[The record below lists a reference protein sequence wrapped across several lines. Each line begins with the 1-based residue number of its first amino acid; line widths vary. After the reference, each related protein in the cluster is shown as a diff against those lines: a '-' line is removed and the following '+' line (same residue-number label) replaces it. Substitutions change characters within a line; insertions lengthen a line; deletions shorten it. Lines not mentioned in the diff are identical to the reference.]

1 MEKIRV
7 RFAPSPTGNLH
18 IGGARTALFNWLLAR
33 HTGGTFVLRIEDTD
47 TERSTQAS
55 VDQIISALKWLG
67 LDWDEGP
74 EIGGEYGP
82 YFQSQRLH
90 LYEEKAQ
97 ELIDKGLA
105 YLCYCTP
112 EELEAKRE
120 EARRQGKAPGYDG
133 HCRNLTEKDRV
144 RLAAEGRQP
153 VVRLRVP
160 EEGETVV
167 NDIIRNRVVFKN
179 DILDDFIILKSN
191 GMPTYNFACVIDDYA
206 MKLTHIIR
214 AEEHLSNTPR
224 QILLYEALGYELPR
238 FAHVPMILA
247 PDRSKL
253 SKRHGATSVEEFRSE
268 GYLGEAIINY
278 LALLGWSPEGTD
290 EIMPIERIVEEF
302 DIDRVSKTAAVYDV
316 KKLTWINGHYLRELP
331 LDKVVA
337 EVLPFMQKH
346 GLIGSEPEAAE
357 LKLLEKAVD
366 LTRDRAKTLEELA
379 DVVSYFFSDEF
390 QYEEKGIRKHFLPE
404 GAAEKL
410 AEAKKIIASVEPFTH
425 EAIEQAYR
433 TQAAE
438 LGLKPAKLIHPTR
451 LAVSGRTIG
460 PGLFELIEL
469 VGRDKSL
476 ERIDRAIEFVEQELP
491 AKVAAA
497 EKQKQ

>member
-1 MEKIRV
+1 
-7 RFAPSPTGNLH
+7 
-18 IGGARTALFNWLLAR
+18 
-33 HTGGTFVLRIEDTD
+33 
-47 TERSTQAS
+47 
-55 VDQIISALKWLG
+55 
-67 LDWDEGP
+67 
-74 EIGGEYGP
+74 
-82 YFQSQRLH
+82 
-90 LYEEKAQ
+90 
-97 ELIDKGLA
+97 
-105 YLCYCTP
+105 
-112 EELEAKRE
+112 
-120 EARRQGKAPGYDG
+120 
-133 HCRNLTEKDRV
+133 
-144 RLAAEGRQP
+144 
-153 VVRLRVP
+153 
-160 EEGETVV
+160 
-167 NDIIRNRVVFKN
+167 
-179 DILDDFIILKSN
+179 
-191 GMPTYNFACVIDDYA
+191 
-206 MKLTHIIR
+206 
-214 AEEHLSNTPR
+214 
-224 QILLYEALGYELPR
+224 
-238 FAHVPMILA
+238 
-247 PDRSKL
+247 
-253 SKRHGATSVEEFRSE
+253 
-268 GYLGEAIINY
+268 
-278 LALLGWSPEGTD
+278 
-290 EIMPIERIVEEF
+290 MPIERIVEEF

-469 VGRDKSL
+469 VGR
-476 ERIDRAIEFVEQELP
+476 
-491 AKVAAA
+491 
-497 EKQKQ
+497 EKA

>member
-1 MEKIRV
+1 VEKIRV
-7 RFAPSPTGNLH
+7 RFAPSPTGKLH

-55 VDQIISALKWLG
+55 VDQIISSLKWLG

-97 ELIDKGLA
+97 ELIEKGAA

-120 EARRQGKAPGYDG
+120 EARRQGKAPRYDG
-133 HCRNLTEKDRV
+133 ACCGLTEKDRV

-153 VVRLRVP
+153 VVRLKVS
-160 EEGETVV
+160 EKGETIVD
-167 NDIIRNRVVFKN
+167 DIVRGRVVFKN
-179 DILDDFIILKSN
+179 DVLDDFIILKSN
-191 GMPTYNFACVIDDYA
+191 GMPTYNYACVIDDHA
-206 MKLTHIIR
+206 MRLTHIVR

-224 QILLYEALGYELPR
+224 QILLYEALGYELPQ

-253 SKRHGATSVEEFRSE
+253 SKRHGATSVEEFYDD
-268 GYLGEAIINY
+268 GYLGEALINY

-290 EIMPIERIVEEF
+290 EIMPIDRIVNEF
-302 DIDRVSKTAAVYDV
+302 NIDRVSKTAAVYDV
-316 KKLTWINGHYLRELP
+316 KKLTWINGHYIRELP
-331 LDKVVA
+331 LERVVS
-337 EVLPFMQKH
+337 EVIPFMEKQ
-346 GLIGSEPEAAE
+346 GLIGTSPEPAE
-357 LKLLEKAVD
+357 LELLKRAVD
-366 LTRDRAKTLEELA
+366 LTRDRAKTLVELV
-379 DVVSYFFSDEF
+379 DVVSYFFRDDF
-390 QYEEKGIRKHFLPE
+390 DYEEKGMRKHFVPE
-404 GAAEKL
+404 GAADLLSQARE
-410 AEAKKIIASVEPFTH
+410 IIASVDPFDHQTL
-425 EAIEQAYR
+425 ENAYR
-433 TQAAE
+433 AYADKV
-438 LGLKPAKLIHPTR
+438 GMKPAKLIHPTR
-451 LAVSGRTIG
+451 LALSGRTIG

-469 VGRDKSL
+469 VGREKSL
-476 ERIDRAIEFVEQELP
+476 ERIDRAVKFIKEELP
-491 AKVAAA
+491 AKLAAA
-497 EKQKQ
+497 EEATE